1 MSRVRLA
8 RHSSHRV
15 LVKVWEHFCR
25 CFELQLFGTIVVLD
39 NVLVE
44 CRHPHGAVELYLVC
58 AVDMTL
64 SNLLDDLSALLLH
77 TLNPYGSC
85 LELLLPSGSRVGP
98 FAGSTDGAAVLGDVF
113 GGVHASAKRRKRLT
127 VNRLML

>member
-1 MSRVRLA
+1 MDVSKHYVYR
-8 RHSSHRV
+8 S
-15 LVKVWEHFCR
+15 
-25 CFELQLFGTIVVLD
+25 ELQLFGIMVALD

-58 AVDMTL
+58 ALDMTL
-64 SNLLDDLSALLLH
+64 SDLLDDLSALLLH
-77 TLNPYGSC
+77 KLNPSGSC